1 MNNQNK
7 NKTVQKEVTILAPA
21 FNEENNLTLFAQ
33 NIAAKIPNNWEV
45 LIVNDGSTDSSEYE
59 LQKLS
64 KDYKNFTYVSH
75 HKNLGLGKAFET
87 GFKNINSKYVITIDA
102 DMSHG
107 IEMVEILYE
116 NRKKANIILG
126 SIFDKESNTE
136 NASKLR
142 LIISKLGNF
151 VLSKLF
157 KFSVKEIAGGPRLY
171 ESKYVKDLVIDN
183 PGFEC
188 QIEIL
193 LKTKKQGASFA
204 EVPIILKV
212 REYGVSK
219 MNYFKMGIGILKV
232 YKNLY
237 R

>member
-1 MNNQNK
+1 MK
-7 NKTVQKEVTILAPA
+7 KTTS
-21 FNEENNLTLFAQ
+21 LFAQ

-64 KDYKNFTYVSH
+64 KDYKILHTYH
-75 HKNLGLGKAFET
+75 TTNLGLGKAFET
-87 GFKNINSKYVITIDA
+87 GFKNINSKYVIIDA

-107 IEMVEILYE
+107 IEMVEISE

-183 PGFEC
+183 PTVLNK

-193 LKTKKQGASFA
+193 NKKTGASFA
-204 EVPIILKV
+204 EVLIILKV

>member
-1 MNNQNK
+1 
-7 NKTVQKEVTILAPA
+7 
-21 FNEENNLTLFAQ
+21 
-33 NIAAKIPNNWEV
+33 
-45 LIVNDGSTDSSEYE
+45 
-59 LQKLS
+59 
-64 KDYKNFTYVSH
+64 
-75 HKNLGLGKAFET
+75 
-87 GFKNINSKYVITIDA
+87 
-102 DMSHG
+102 MSHG

-188 QIEIL
+188 QIETL
-193 LKTKKQGASFA
+193 LQKKNEELLLQKYQLLQKSENMEF
-204 EVPIILKV
+204 LK
-212 REYGVSK
+212 
-219 MNYFKMGIGILKV
+219 
-232 YKNLY
+232 
-237 R
+237 